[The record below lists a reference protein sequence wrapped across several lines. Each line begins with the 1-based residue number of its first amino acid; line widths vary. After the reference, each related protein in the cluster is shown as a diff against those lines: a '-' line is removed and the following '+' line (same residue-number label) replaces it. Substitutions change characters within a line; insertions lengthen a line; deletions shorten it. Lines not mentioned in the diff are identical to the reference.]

1 MIQPDVI
8 YQICKIDAAF
18 EPLVAAFP
26 DYPLIDSGKNEQDF
40 FKSLVLTIIGQQLS
54 GKAAKTISNRLS
66 ELVSITPTDLLATDP
81 DQLRTVGL
89 SGAKAKSILALSE
102 QLSAGLNLN
111 QLVQQH
117 PDEIREKLIQI
128 WGIGNWTID
137 MFLMF
142 DLYHPD
148 IWPVNDLG
156 VQKGWQRLHGL
167 SARPTPAELG
177 QYGEKFLGLRSA
189 VAWYCWRALEL

>member
-1 MIQPDVI
+1 MIN
-8 YQICKIDAAF
+8 QICKIDAAF
-18 EPLVAAFP
+18 KPLAKAFP
-26 DYPLIDSGKNEQDF
+26 NYPLIDTKTQEHDF

-54 GKAAKTISNRLS
+54 GKAAKTISNRLAD
-66 ELVSITPTDLLATDP
+66 LVKLTPTDLLATNA

-102 QLSAGLNLN
+102 QVTAGLDLN

-117 PDEIREKLIQI
+117 PDEIREKLLRI

-167 SARPTPAELG
+167 SVRPTPIELG
-177 QYGEKFLGLRSA
+177 QHGEKFLGIRSA